1 MRKRISQIFGKIA
14 GTAFPKFMQDFINS
28 NYVKYFK
35 IDMSEFKRP
44 QDYDSLTALFT
55 RELVIMRKFDEA
67 KEVLISPS
75 DGLCL
80 ECGKSNAQKALS
92 IKGRE
97 YDIAELLGS
106 ALEDKFKSSEFDYIN
121 IYLSPRDYHRYH
133 SPSDMQILSALYIP
147 GDLYSVSIKALKEV
161 ENLYAKNERVIL
173 KCKIGEGKILWL
185 VFVGALNVGKM
196 KFIFDERI
204 QTNATA
210 SFIQS
215 YEYENLRVNKG
226 DLLGYFELGSTIV
239 MIAEDGALEH
249 NLFEGKTLK
258 FGESIG
264 LIK

>member
-14 GTAFPKFMQDFINS
+14 ATKFPKFIQEFINL

-35 IDMSEFKRP
+35 IDMSEFKNP
-44 QDYDSLTALFT
+44 QEYDSLTALFT
-55 RELVIMRKFDEA
+55 RELMVVRKFDET
-67 KEVLISPS
+67 KGVLISPS

-80 ECGKSNAQKALS
+80 ECGKSNLQKALS

-106 ALEDKFKSSEFDYIN
+106 ALEEKFKAGEFDYIN

-133 SPSDMQILSALYIP
+133 APSDMQILSALYIP
-147 GDLYSVSIKALKEV
+147 GDLYSVSIKALGRV
-161 ENLYAKNERVIL
+161 ENLYARNERVVL
-173 KCKIGEGKILWL
+173 KCKIGEDKMLWL

-196 KFIFDERI
+196 KFVFDERI
-204 QTNATA
+204 QTNARA

-239 MIAEDGALEH
+239 MIAQGGSIEH